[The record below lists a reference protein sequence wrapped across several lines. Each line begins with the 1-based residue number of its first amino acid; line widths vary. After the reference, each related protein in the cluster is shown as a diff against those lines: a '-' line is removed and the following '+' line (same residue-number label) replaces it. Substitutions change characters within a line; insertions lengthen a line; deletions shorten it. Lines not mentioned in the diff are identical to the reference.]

1 MRVFVIGATG
11 FIGGAVAKQLIA
23 DENEVVGLCR
33 SDEAAAELEGQGIA
47 PVRGDLTAPDSI
59 IGSVGSADATM
70 WIAPRTAEGA
80 ISPEQVI
87 DALRSPDDAFIL
99 TTGTGAY
106 ADTGNTVVDE
116 SLTLSS
122 DSRSTAQSGV
132 ESSVLRSSRGRTA
145 VIRPVRVYGDDITR
159 RGWMRT
165 LIQHALE
172 HGVSYYPEDGGSRRV
187 STVHVEDLANL
198 YSIAL
203 EEATPGTLVNAP
215 AEPPVSVLELAGAA
229 ATAAGISRKVEPI
242 TEDRFVE
249 LFGTLG
255 IYQKNMV
262 VSSKRAADFGWEP
275 GRKSVL
281 EVLSEG

>member
-11 FIGGAVAKQLIA
+11 FIGGTVARQLIA
-23 DENEVVGLCR
+23 DENEVVGLYR
-33 SDEAAAELEGQGIA
+33 SDEAASELEDQGIT

-59 IGSVGSADATM
+59 ISSVGSSDATM
-70 WIAPRTAEGA
+70 WIAPRTAEGT
-80 ISPEQVI
+80 ISPAKVI
-87 DALRSPDDAFIL
+87 DALRSPDNAFIL

-106 ADTGNTVVDE
+106 TDTGGAVVDE
-116 SLTLSS
+116 SVALST
-122 DSRSTAQSGV
+122 DHRGAAQSEV
-132 ESSVLRSSRGRTA
+132 ESSVLQARRGRTA
-145 VIRPVRVYGDDITR
+145 VIRPVWVYGDDITR

-165 LIQHALE
+165 LIQRALE
-172 HGVSYYPEDGGSRRV
+172 LGVSYYPEDGAARRV

-203 EEATPGTLVNAP
+203 EEAKPGTLVNAP
-215 AEPPVSVLELAGAA
+215 AEPPVSVLELAGAV
-229 ATAAGISRKVEPI
+229 ATAAGIPRKVEPI
-242 TEDRFVE
+242 SADRFIE
-249 LFGTLG
+249 LFGALG

-262 VSSKRAADFGWEP
+262 ISPKSASDFGWEP

>member
-11 FIGGAVAKQLIA
+11 FIGGTVARQLIA

-33 SDEAAAELEGQGIA
+33 SDGAAAELEAQGIT
-47 PVRGDLTAPDSI
+47 PIRGDLTAPDSI
-59 IGSVGSADATM
+59 ISSVESTDATM
-70 WIAPRTAEGA
+70 WITPRTTEGA
-80 ISPEQVI
+80 ISPTQVI
-87 DALRSPDDAFIL
+87 DALRSLDDAFIL

-106 ADTGNTVVDE
+106 ADTGETVVDE
-116 SLTLSS
+116 SVALST
-122 DSRSTAQSGV
+122 DRRGTAQSEI
-132 ESSVLRSSRGRTA
+132 ESSVLQAPAGRTV
-145 VIRPVRVYGDDITR
+145 VIRPVWVYGDDIAR
-159 RGWMRT
+159 HGWMRT
-165 LIQHALE
+165 LVQRALE
-172 HGVSYYPEDGGSRRV
+172 HGVSFYPEDGGARRV

-215 AEPPVSVLELAGAA
+215 AEPPVSVLDLAGAV
-229 ATAAGISRKVEPI
+229 ATAAGIPRKVEPMPA
-242 TEDRFVE
+242 DRFVE
-249 LFGTLG
+249 LFGALG

-262 VSSKRAADFGWEP
+262 ISPKRAADFGWEP

>member
-11 FIGGAVAKQLIA
+11 FIGGMVARQLII

-33 SDEAAAELEGQGIA
+33 SDEAAAALNNQGIT

-59 IGSVGSADATM
+59 IPSAGSSDATI
-70 WIAPRTAEGA
+70 WIAPRTAKGA
-80 ISPEQVI
+80 ISPAQVI
-87 DALRSPDDAFIL
+87 DSLRSPDDAFIL

-106 ADTGNTVVDE
+106 TDTEDAVVDE
-116 SLTLSS
+116 SIALST
-122 DSRSTAQSGV
+122 DRRGAAQSAV
-132 ESSVLRSSRGRTA
+132 ESSVLQAPRGRTT
-145 VIRPVRVYGDDITR
+145 VIRPVWVYGDDITR

-165 LIQHALE
+165 LIEHALE
-172 HGVSYYPEDGGSRRV
+172 LGVSYYPEDGSARRV

-215 AEPPVSVLELAGAA
+215 AEPPVSVLDLAGAV
-229 ATAAGISRKVEPI
+229 ATAAGIPRKVEPI
-242 TEDRFVE
+242 PADRFVE
-249 LFGTLG
+249 LFGALG

-262 VSSKRAADFGWEP
+262 ISPKRAADFGWEP

-281 EVLSEG
+281 EVLSDG